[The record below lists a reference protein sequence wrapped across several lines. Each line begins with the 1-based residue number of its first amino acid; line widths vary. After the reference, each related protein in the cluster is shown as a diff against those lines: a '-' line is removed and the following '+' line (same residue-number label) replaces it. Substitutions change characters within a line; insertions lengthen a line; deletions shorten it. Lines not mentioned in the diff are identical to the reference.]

1 MSSTMN
7 STLFDKV
14 LKEWY
19 APGKLESMLFKQFP
33 YLEKVKKEKAGG
45 KYYVQPVLNGAN
57 VRRSASYAF
66 TQNSITHV
74 APAVAF
80 QVPYME
86 DYCTVAISSKLWRQS
101 ESDPGSFISA
111 FKQAQDAGIAALRK
125 SLALKLYRSGSGNIG
140 QLGGSATN
148 ATVQALSNRADAFNF
163 EVGDIVMAS
172 VTTTDGG
179 AIRTVGSG
187 YTGATIAGIQDN
199 GTTASLVFT
208 GVLNTAITDVLG
220 SDYLA
225 SNSGDC
231 QNGGTTPVVVTGLL
245 GWSPAT
251 TASLTV
257 AFCGVTRSTDERRLR
272 GQYVANPSSNPIDE
286 QLQNGITQLVSLG
299 GMPDSIFMNPQD
311 VLLLQKVASG
321 KVMRDQGGNA
331 KFGFKTV
338 IFASSSGDI
347 TVYSDPACPQGYGF
361 ICDMSGHKVVSL
373 GEPIGVRKQGDATTV
388 RSHASLDAWIIDW
401 MSITNL
407 VIEKPGQQLC
417 TVAL

>member
-74 APAVAF
+74 SPAVAF

-101 ESDPGSFISA
+101 ESDPGAFISA

-125 SLALKLYRSGSGNIG
+125 SLALKLYRNGSGNIG
-140 QLGGSATN
+140 QLGGSATT

-187 YTGATIAGIQDN
+187 YTGAVIAGIQDN

-208 GVLNTAITDVLG
+208 TPLNTAITDVLG

-231 QNGGTTPVVVTGLL
+231 QNGGSTPVVVTGLL

-251 TASLTV
+251 TVSLTV

-272 GQYVANPSSNPIDE
+272 GQYVANSANNPIDE

-299 GMPDSIFMNPQD
+299 GMPDAIFLNPQD
-311 VLLLQKVASG
+311 VLLLQKVAAG
-321 KVMRDQGGNA
+321 KVMRDQAGTA

-338 IFASSSGDI
+338 MFACSQGDI

-361 ICDMSGHKVVSL
+361 IADMSGHKVVSL

>member
-101 ESDPGSFISA
+101 ESDPGAFISA
-111 FKQAQDAGIAALRK
+111 FKQAQDSGIAALRK
-125 SLALKLYRSGSGNIG
+125 SLALKLYRSGTGSIG
-140 QLGGSATN
+140 QLGGSSTA
-148 ATVQALSNRADAFNF
+148 ATVQALANRADAFNF
-163 EVGDIVMAS
+163 EVGDIVATS
-172 VTTTDGG
+172 ETDGG
-179 AIRTVGSG
+179 LIRVGLPAG
-187 YTGATIAGIQDN
+187 TTGAVIAGIQDN
-199 GTTASLVFT
+199 GTTASLVFA
-208 GVLNTAITDVLG
+208 GVLNTAITDVANA
-220 SDYLA
+220 DYLY
-225 SNSGDC
+225 SNSGDAK
-231 QNGGTTPVVVTGLL
+231 NNASTATVVTGML

-251 TASLTV
+251 TTSLTV
-257 AFCGVTRSTDERRLR
+257 SFFGVTRSTDERRLR
-272 GQYVANPSSNPIDE
+272 GQYVANSNNNPIDE
-286 QLQNGITQLVSLG
+286 QLQNGITQLVALG
-299 GMPDSIFMNPQD
+299 GMPDSIFLNPQD

-321 KVMRDQGGNA
+321 KVMRDQGGSA

-347 TVYSDPACPQGYGF
+347 TVYSDPACPQGLGF
-361 ICDMSGHKVVSL
+361 IADMSGHKVVSL
-373 GEPIGVRKQGDATTV
+373 GEPIGIRKQGDATTV

>member
-1 MSSTMN
+1 MVLT

-33 YLEKVKKEKAGG
+33 YLEKVRKEKAGG

-66 TQNSITHV
+66 TQTSITEV

-80 QVPYME
+80 QTPYVE

-101 ESDPGSFISA
+101 ETDPGAFISA
-111 FKQAQDAGIAALRK
+111 FKQSQDAAISALRK
-125 SLALKLYRSGSGNIG
+125 SLALKLYRNGTGSIG
-140 QLGGSATN
+140 QLGGSSTAATI
-148 ATVQALSNRADAFNF
+148 QALSNRADAFNF
-163 EVGDIVMAS
+163 EVGDIVAAS
-172 VTTTDGG
+172 QTDGG
-179 AIRTVGSG
+179 LIRVGLPAST
-187 YTGATIAGIQDN
+187 TGAVIAGIQDN

-208 GVLNTAITDVLG
+208 GVLNAAITDVANA
-220 SDYLA
+220 DYLY
-225 SNSGDC
+225 SNSGDA
-231 QNGGTTPVVVTGLL
+231 QNNASTPVVVTGLL

-251 TASLTV
+251 TTSLTV
-257 AFCGVTRSTDERRLR
+257 SFQGVTRSTDERRLR
-272 GQYVANPSSNPIDE
+272 GQYVANTNSSPIDE
-286 QLQNGITQLVSLG
+286 QLQQGITQLVANG
-299 GMPDSIFMNPQD
+299 GMPDSIFMNPAD

-321 KVMRDQGGNA
+321 KVMRDAGGTA

-347 TVYSDPACPQGYGF
+347 TVYSDPACPQGYAF
-361 ICDMSGHKVVSL
+361 IADMSGHKVVSL
-373 GEPIGVRKQGDATTV
+373 GEPIGIRKAGDSTMV
-388 RSHASLDAWIIDW
+388 RSAVSLDAWIIDW

-407 VIEKPGQQLC
+407 VIERPGQQLA
-417 TVAL
+417 TVQL

>member
-1 MSSTMN
+1 MALN
-7 STLFDKV
+7 STTAANI

-19 APGKLESMLFKQFP
+19 TPKRLESMLFKQFP
-33 YLEKVKKEKAGG
+33 YLEKVRKEKAGG

-57 VRRSASYAF
+57 VRRSASYSF
-66 TQNSITHV
+66 VQNSITEV

-80 QVPYME
+80 NTPYME
-86 DYCTVAISSKLWRQS
+86 DYATVAISTKLWRQS
-101 ESDPGSFISA
+101 ESDPGAFISA
-111 FKQAQDAGIAALRK
+111 FKQSQDAGIAALRK

-140 QLGGSATN
+140 QLGGSSTA

-163 EVGDIVMAS
+163 EVGDLVMAS

-179 AIRTVGSG
+179 LIRTVGSG
-187 YTGATIAGIQDN
+187 YTGAQIASITDN

-208 GVLNTAITDVLG
+208 TPLNTAITDVLG

-231 QNGGTTPVVVTGLL
+231 QNGGSTPVVVTGLL

-257 AFCGVTRSTDERRLR
+257 AFQGVTRSTDERRLR
-272 GQYVANPSSNPIDE
+272 GQYVANTANNPIDE

-299 GMPDSIFMNPQD
+299 GMPDSIFLNPQD

-321 KVMRDQGGNA
+321 KVMRDQGGQA
-331 KFGFKTV
+331 AFGFKTV

-373 GEPIGVRKQGDATTV
+373 GEPIGVRKQGDATMV
-388 RSHASLDAWIIDW
+388 RSHATLDAWIIDW

-407 VIEKPGQQLC
+407 VIERPGQCLATVQL
-417 TVAL
+417 

>member
-1 MSSTMN
+1 MALN
-7 STLFDKV
+7 STSAANI

-19 APGKLESMLFKQFP
+19 TPKRLESMLFKQFP
-33 YLEKVKKEKAGG
+33 YLEKVRKEKAGG

-66 TQNSITHV
+66 TQNSITEV
-74 APAVAF
+74 SPAVAF
-80 QVPYME
+80 NTPYIE
-86 DYCTVAISSKLWRQS
+86 DYCTVAISTKLWRQS
-101 ESDPGSFISA
+101 ESDPGAFISA
-111 FKQAQDAGIAALRK
+111 FKQTQDAGIAALRK
-125 SLALKLYRSGSGNIG
+125 SLALKLYRNGTGSIG
-140 QLGGSATN
+140 QLGGSSTA

-163 EVGDIVMAS
+163 EVGDIVMTSSA
-172 VTTTDGG
+172 DGG
-179 AIRTVGSG
+179 TIRAGLPAST
-187 YTGATIAGIQDN
+187 TGAVIAGIQDN

-208 GVLNTAITDVLG
+208 GVLNAAITDVG
-220 SDYLA
+220 ATDYLY
-225 SNSGDC
+225 SNSGDA
-231 QNGGTTPVVVTGLL
+231 QNNASTPVVVTGLL

-257 AFCGVTRSTDERRLR
+257 AFQGVTRSTDERRLR
-272 GQYVANPSSNPIDE
+272 GQYVANTNNNPIDE

-299 GMPDSIFMNPQD
+299 GMPDSIFLNPQD

-321 KVMRDQGGNA
+321 KVMRDQGGQA
-331 KFGFKTV
+331 AFGFKTV

-373 GEPIGVRKQGDATTV
+373 GEPIGVRKQGDATMV

-407 VIEKPGQQLC
+407 VIERPGQCLATVQL
-417 TVAL
+417 

>member
-1 MSSTMN
+1 MALN
-7 STLFDKV
+7 STSAANI

-19 APGKLESMLFKQFP
+19 TPKRLESMLFKQFP
-33 YLEKVKKEKAGG
+33 YLEKVRKEKAGG

-66 TQNSITHV
+66 TQNSITEV
-74 APAVAF
+74 SPAVAF
-80 QVPYME
+80 NTPYIE
-86 DYCTVAISSKLWRQS
+86 DYCTVAISTKLWRQS
-101 ESDPGSFISA
+101 ESDPGAFISA
-111 FKQAQDAGIAALRK
+111 FKQTQDAGIAALRK
-125 SLALKLYRSGSGNIG
+125 SLALKLYRNGTGSIG
-140 QLGGSATN
+140 QLGGSSTA

-163 EVGDIVMAS
+163 EVGDIVATS
-172 VTTTDGG
+172 QTDGG
-179 AIRTVGSG
+179 LIRVGLPAST
-187 YTGATIAGIQDN
+187 TGAVIAGIQDN

-208 GVLNTAITDVLG
+208 GVLNAAITDVANA
-220 SDYLA
+220 DYLY
-225 SNSGDC
+225 SNSGDA
-231 QNGGTTPVVVTGLL
+231 QNNASTPVVVTGLL

-257 AFCGVTRSTDERRLR
+257 AFQGVTRSTDERRLR
-272 GQYVANPSSNPIDE
+272 GQYVANTNNNPIDE

-299 GMPDSIFMNPQD
+299 GMPDSIFLNPQD
-311 VLLLQKVASG
+311 VLLLQKVAAG
-321 KVMRDQGGNA
+321 KVMRDQGGQA
-331 KFGFKTV
+331 AFGFKTV

-373 GEPIGVRKQGDATTV
+373 GEPIGVRKQGDATMV

-407 VIEKPGQQLC
+407 VIERPGQCLATVQL
-417 TVAL
+417 